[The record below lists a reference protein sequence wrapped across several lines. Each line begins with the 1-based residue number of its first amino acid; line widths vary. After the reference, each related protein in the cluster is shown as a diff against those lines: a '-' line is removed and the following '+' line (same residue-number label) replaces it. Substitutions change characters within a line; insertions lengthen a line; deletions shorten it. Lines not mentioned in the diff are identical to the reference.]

1 MAKSKI
7 PGGTLTPEQASLMVV
22 RACQATKK
30 DVIDQQMAFLRKEK
44 KEIKEFYL
52 KAQQIFIKEITETI
66 DLKKFHK
73 FSMILH

>member
-1 MAKSKI
+1 
-7 PGGTLTPEQASLMVV
+7 MVL

-30 DVIDQQMAFLRKEK
+30 DVLDRTKIFLKKRKE
-44 KEIKEFYL
+44 EIKAMCLEEQ
-52 KAQQIFIKEITETI
+52 KKFIEEIYEAI